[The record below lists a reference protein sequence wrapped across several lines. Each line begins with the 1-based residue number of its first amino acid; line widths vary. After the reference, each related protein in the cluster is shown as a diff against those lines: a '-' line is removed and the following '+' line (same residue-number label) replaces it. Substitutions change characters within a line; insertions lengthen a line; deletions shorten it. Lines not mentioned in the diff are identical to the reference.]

1 MKWIQHYGKPGLN
14 KRDLKAYI
22 RQSHRIVAEG
32 LSRKTKAALGLA
44 AAAQD

>member
-1 MKWIQHYGKPGLN
+1 MKWIQHFGKPGLN
-14 KRDLKAYI
+14 KRDLKTYT

-32 LSRKTKAALGLA
+32 LSGKTQAALGLV

>member
-22 RQSHRIVAEG
+22 RQSHRIVSEG
-32 LSRKTKAALGLA
+32 LPRKRQVALGLVA
-44 AAAQD
+44 ATKD